1 MVYQNQGLVKH
12 QVFKKAQTL
21 NWLSIFSSQL
31 RYSKPMQPG
40 FLIPHNHSRRV
51 IATYKSYLEAQKA
64 VDFLSDKGF
73 TVERVAI
80 VAEELRFVEQITGR
94 LDSGKAALLGG
105 LRGGIIGVMIGLVL
119 GVISP
124 TPTLPLVTQ
133 GALTGLVIGSVGS
146 FIGYSMMGGK
156 RDFSSMGAMQA
167 GRYDVQVDDE
177 VAEEASRVLATI

>member
-1 MVYQNQGLVKH
+1 
-12 QVFKKAQTL
+12 
-21 NWLSIFSSQL
+21 
-31 RYSKPMQPG
+31 MQPG
-40 FLIPHNHSRRV
+40 FLIQNPKSRKV

-94 LDSGKAALLGG
+94 LDSGRAALSGG
-105 LRGGIIGVMIGLVL
+105 LRGGFVGVMIGLAL
-119 GVISP
+119 GLISP

-133 GALTGLVIGSVGS
+133 GALMGLVIGSITS
-146 FIGYSMMGGK
+146 FVGYSLMGGK
-156 RDFSSMGAMQA
+156 RDFSSTGAMQA